1 MDPRTIANQYYD
13 AWRHRAGDMSGVPL
27 APDFVFTGPVA
38 SFDNA
43 EAFRAMTRQAGAAV
57 RRFEV
62 RHQFTEGDL
71 VCSVIDWEMAMLPG
85 TLTAAEVL
93 QVRNGTLVRGELI
106 YDAQELREAIDADPV
121 ALLDRSLTDTAD
133 MFTRVPADAWQTLS
147 PCAGWTARHVG
158 NHLVGSIALLTR
170 VALREPVD
178 PAEFDAHKLA
188 KTDHLGP
195 DPASSLREAA
205 QRCVAAFARPG
216 TLHAR
221 YSFPG
226 PDTPGAVIAHIC
238 LLESLVHGWDVAH
251 ATGAAYRPADAA
263 IAAVQRFALLAVGPE
278 QRAQGLFAAVVPVAP
293 DADRLTA
300 TLAHLGRRARPT
312 RPGNGVDVQR

>member
-13 AWRHRAGDMSGVPL
+13 AWRRRAGDMSGVPL

-43 EAFRAMTRQAGAAV
+43 EAFRAMAREAGAAV

-62 RHQFTEGDL
+62 RHQFTEADL

-93 QVRNGTLVRGELI
+93 QVRDGTLVRGELI
-106 YDAQELREAIDADPV
+106 YDAQELREAMGADPV
-121 ALLDRSLTDTAD
+121 ALLDRSLADTGD
-133 MFTRVPADAWQTLS
+133 MFTRVPADAWQSPS
-147 PCAGWTARHVG
+147 PCAGWTARQVG

-170 VALREPVD
+170 VVLRDPVD

-188 KTDHLGP
+188 GTDHLGA
-195 DPASSLREAA
+195 DPAASLREAA
-205 QRCVAAFARPG
+205 QRCVAAFTPPG
-216 TLHAR
+216 TLEAR
-221 YSFPG
+221 YSFPL
-226 PDTPGAVIAHIC
+226 PDTPGAVIAQIC
-238 LLESLVHGWDVAH
+238 LLESLVHGWDVAS
-251 ATGAAYRPADAA
+251 ATGAAYRPDE
-263 IAAVQRFALLAVGPE
+263 AAVAAVHRFALLGIGPQ
-278 QRAQGLFAAVVPVAP
+278 QRAQGLFAAVVPVAA

-300 TLAHLGRRARPT
+300 TLAHLGRPA
-312 RPGNGVDVQR
+312 